1 MNLSNQIKNAV
12 ITFIFI
18 TNFVIFNNTN
28 CNAQSWLWAKSH
40 GGSLSDKARKVC
52 TDASGNVYVAGTYSS
67 SSISFG
73 AINLGNSGSG
83 DVYVVKYDPSGSPL
97 WANKIGGA
105 GNEEVGGICT
115 DANGKVYILGSYTSN
130 SISVAPFMSVSNT
143 NSSSNVFLEIIDAS
157 GAPIIITSYAG
168 TGWDYGYSCTYSN
181 SQSALYICGS
191 YDGATIDFFPFTLT
205 KTPGAGDMFIAKLN
219 ISGPNITPAWAI
231 TTGAANS
238 GEQPL
243 GIVLD
248 NTNSNIYVSGN
259 FFGTNSTLIGSTT
272 LLSNTTGKNSFLS
285 KWSSITGAFQWAL
298 NFGSPVASPSS
309 PDTENTGLAIDAA
322 DNCFLTGSF
331 NCPVLGISTTT
342 ISNSGSF
349 SSDGYLASFNS
360 AGVFQWVKS
369 TGGSANEKITGATCV
384 GFDVCVS
391 GSFSGTT
398 AVIGTTTLTNTTPAF
413 NSTDIFVGKY
423 DSQGNFQWVTL
434 APGIASEAASDI
446 TSDALGNVYVVG
458 NYNAAGATAFG
469 TTTLSSLGSDDGY
482 VAKIGCLTATI
493 SGLANVCAGNSATL
507 TASGATSYTWSNGAT
522 TNSIIITP
530 TANVTYS
537 VLGAIGS
544 CTGVSTNFSVTF
556 LPANVNAGPNL
567 NLFCNQSQV
576 INATTNP
583 PNPVSVSWTP
593 SVGLNNSSILT
604 PSVIA
609 TAPNT
614 QYTVVVS
621 LVNGCMASGAVT
633 VSQYAPAPNI
643 CMVTVD
649 SVGSNNLIL
658 WDKTAYPNADT
669 FYVYRDIAN
678 NNYQLIGKV
687 LSAASFGEFQDTVR
701 SLYSANGDPKASSW
715 RYKIA
720 YIDGCGNVSAK
731 SPFHKTLF
739 VQNNNGNFTWNDYQ
753 IEGQP
758 IPVPALNNYVFRRD
772 NTANGN
778 WQNIQM
784 LSSISNAYTDPNYST
799 FAATADWR
807 AETIWSIQCN
817 SSYFKTNSAATVKRS
832 KSNLSNNKM
841 IGIKENNLEKYISV
855 YPNPSNYFINLEV
868 KFADSYDLVIENALG
883 QTILQF
889 TAVSGNKE
897 IKVSHFDKGIY
908 YLRIKSASGAVNKKI
923 IIE

>member
-1 MNLSNQIKNAV
+1 MNLKNQIGNGLV
-12 ITFIFI
+12 TFI
-18 TNFVIFNNTN
+18 VVVCVVVFNSSK
-28 CNAQSWLWAKSH
+28 CHAQSWLWAKSH
-40 GGSLSDKARKVC
+40 GGGLSDKARKVC

-73 AINLGNSGSG
+73 AINLSNSGSG
-83 DVYVVKYDPSGSPL
+83 DVYVVKYDQNGNPV
-97 WANKIGGA
+97 WANKIGGT

-115 DANGKVYILGSYTSN
+115 DANGKVYILGSFTSN
-130 SISVAPFMSVSNT
+130 SINVAPFMSVSNT
-143 NSSSNVFLEIIDAS
+143 NPLSSNVFLEIIDAS
-157 GAPIIITSYAG
+157 GAPVIITSYAS

-181 SQSALYICGS
+181 SQSALYIVGS
-191 YDGATIDFFPFTLT
+191 YDGATIDFFPITLT
-205 KTPGAGDMFIAKLN
+205 KTAGAGDMFIAKLN
-219 ISGPNITPAWAI
+219 INGPNITPAWVI

-238 GEQPL
+238 IEQPM

-248 NTNSNIYVSGN
+248 NANSNIYVSGN
-259 FFGTNSTLIGSTT
+259 FSGTNSTLIGNTV
-272 LLSNTTGKNSFLS
+272 LYSNTTGKNSFLS
-285 KWSSITGAFQWAL
+285 KWSDAGIFQWAL

-309 PDTENTGLAIDAA
+309 PDTENTGLAIDAT
-322 DNCFLTGSF
+322 DNCFLVGSF

-360 AGVFQWVKS
+360 LGLFQWVKS
-369 TGGSANEKITGATCV
+369 TGGSANEKITGVTRV
-384 GFDVCVS
+384 GNDICFG

-413 NSTDIFVGKY
+413 NSTDIFVGKCN
-423 DSQGNFQWVTL
+423 SQGNFQWVTL
-434 APGIASEAASDI
+434 APGIASEVASDI

-469 TTTLSSLGSDDGY
+469 TTTLSSVGSDDGY
-482 VAKIGCLTATI
+482 LAKIGCLTATI
-493 SGLANVCAGNSATL
+493 SGLANICEGNSATL

-530 TANVTYS
+530 TANATYS
-537 VLGAIGS
+537 VLAAIGS
-544 CTGVSTNFSVTF
+544 CTGISTNFNVTF
-556 LPANVNAGPNL
+556 LTANVNAGQNL

-583 PNPVSVSWTP
+583 PNPISVIWTP
-593 SVGLNNSSILT
+593 TIGLNNSTLLT

-609 TAPNT
+609 TASTT
-614 QYTVVVS
+614 QYT
-621 LVNGCMASGAVT
+621 LVANLANGCVASSTVN
-633 VSQYAPAPNI
+633 VSQYAPAPDI

-649 SVGSNNLIL
+649 SVGVNNLIL
-658 WDKTAYPNADT
+658 WDKASYPNADT

-701 SLYSANGDPKASSW
+701 SLYLANGDPKVSSW

-720 YIDGCGNVSAK
+720 YIDGCGNLSAK

-753 IEGQP
+753 IEGQT

-772 NTANGN
+772 NAANGN

-799 FAATADWR
+799 FAAAADWR
-807 AETIWSIQCN
+807 AETIWNIQCN

-868 KFADSYDLVIENALG
+868 KFAESYDLSLIH
-883 QTILQF
+883 I
-889 TAVSGNKE
+889 
-897 IKVSHFDKGIY
+897 
-908 YLRIKSASGAVNKKI
+908 
-923 IIE
+923 